1 MNIREKI
8 IEYIRVNKVST
19 TEVADC
25 LGKTGALPDV
35 MPVNRGQFK
44 VGKIKW
50 VYAYNESNWE
60 VHEQVRDTEK
70 GDIVY
75 IETFDC
81 KDRAIVGELV
91 SKYVLLYRQA
101 EAIITH

>member
-25 LGKTGALPDV
+25 LGKTGALTDV
-35 MPVNRGQFK
+35 MQVNRGHIK

-50 VYAYNESNWE
+50 VYA
-60 VHEQVRDTEK
+60 
-70 GDIVY
+70 
-75 IETFDC
+75 
-81 KDRAIVGELV
+81 
-91 SKYVLLYRQA
+91 
-101 EAIITH
+101 